1 MTAFPDYP
9 ILFEVMD
16 IPTHYLQARTK
27 AGRAEIERREDT
39 RHKAIMELK
48 HINSALEFVE
58 LAEDL
63 NVNQTKLTV
72 AKQRVM
78 LDTIIEKLQDAQLT
92 TVNWNEDPVSGTSA
106 KAGPM
111 QTWKES

>member
-16 IPTHYLQARTK
+16 IPAHYLQARTK
-27 AGRAEIERREDT
+27 AGRAEIQRREDT
-39 RHKAIMELK
+39 RSKAITELK
-48 HINSALEFVE
+48 QINDALGFVE

-72 AKQRVM
+72 ARQRVM
-78 LDTIIEKLQDAQLT
+78 LDTIIEKLQDSQLT
-92 TVNWNEDPVSGTSA
+92 KKVVDSVPQ
-106 KAGPM
+106 AG
-111 QTWKES
+111 

>member
-16 IPTHYLQARTK
+16 IPAHYLQARTK
-27 AGRAEIERREDT
+27 AGRAEIQRREDT
-39 RHKAIMELK
+39 RSKAITELRQ
-48 HINSALEFVE
+48 INDALGFVE

-78 LDTIIEKLQDAQLT
+78 LNTIIEKLQDSQLT
-92 TVNWNEDPVSGTSA
+92 KKVVDAAAQV
-106 KAGPM
+106 
-111 QTWKES
+111 Q